1 MKKLFKPYYRIL
13 LLTLI
18 SVFFISQA
26 VEAGSAK
33 NKTVKIKCTEMT
45 CIGCKKKITESI
57 NTLDGVININ
67 VSLKTKIIK
76 VTYDDSKTD
85 PNKIIAAIT
94 EAGYESELME

>member
-1 MKKLFKPYYRIL
+1 MKKLFKPYIKIL
-13 LLTLI
+13 LVSLI
-18 SVFFISQA
+18 ALFFVTQSV
-26 VEAGSAK
+26 EAK

-57 NTLDGVININ
+57 NTVDGVININ

-94 EAGYESELME
+94 EAGYESELIE

>member
-1 MKKLFKPYYRIL
+1 MKKKIKFFLLF
-13 LLTLI
+13 TLI
-18 SVFFISQA
+18 TVFFVSQA
-26 VEAGSAK
+26 VEAGNAK

-94 EAGYESELME
+94 EAGYESELIE